1 MNFLQRRRLAY
12 EKKKNRESE
21 GKDNGSQII
30 STTTIEKI
38 STSTDAKPTKLFASK
53 SFNIH
58 KTSNEVKEE
67 KTEENISSQK
77 ISIVKSSKNYEKIEQ
92 SSGGDKNSSNKKRF
106 LSSRFQNS
114 KQIENSPKIRNK
126 FVEEEFGKFEKKR
139 VLDKNKSVSNL
150 ENYKSESSTI
160 GKGNFFGYSKMKSKS
175 KKDIRKQSSESFK
188 SVRLSEISD
197 SLKACQILEKYTWRT
212 THIDILDCFKKK
224 INSEIITIHL
234 IKIIKTKEKII
245 QYILRSY
252 FERWKNNT
260 FKKKSNDLISRMFL
274 KIIKIIIENH
284 QKKLLSKKLYQ
295 WMKITQ
301 ILSGKYYN
309 KEKSIILIK
318 SIIRNLNRKNNEI
331 IIRKYLNRWKK
342 TIEKSSKTFEEASL
356 YLFKINK
363 IKNGKYF
370 LTKLRENKRETIIQK
385 IIIKHGKPRI
395 DMINYY
401 FKRWKFLNK
410 RSELIENAN
419 IIQNFCKMKLKNRL
433 VKKRWKKLY
442 SLLKENNTK
451 NDIKYIVKIIKY
463 YKGLEQINSS
473 LKSHTKEEIF
483 NVLKK
488 RKNKK
493 KIIITLT
500 ETIEICNIK
509 YYQKLLRKYLYKW
522 RNNIKMSNNKDIIL
536 ENMMNVL
543 ETKRIKNSANYLYD
557 VFLLSKLLKDIQK
570 TRAIYFLRKIREEG
584 KNNDLYTNLSN
595 DLVDTKDDYLYKFKV
610 PIMNKIYRM
619 YAYKVLSNL
628 FKYLERNQ
636 KSNIKPNIKDF
647 FKKLYKITIQKS
659 ESYYGKELTLETYPK
674 IIKGM
679 KIHLKSRPKLKINQN
694 DGQIIVYR
702 KLAPSLVKYINRIFK
717 LRKFDV
723 FDKIR
728 FNTNGKKFCKLL
740 KSFSKKT
747 QILDKEDLID
757 NLKYNVYMKYTKKT
771 SSNRLYYLVK
781 KAIIR
786 KILNISKTTGSIGR
800 LLHLVNITL
809 THRNI
814 KDDRWLLKLI
824 KKWRFITFVKK
835 MALKKMEL
843 IYKDLH
849 VTYLEMADNVL
860 NEGAPLGP
868 YGSRF
873 LPDINI
879 DKYLY
884 EFNDPLLMKGSEA
897 YKGVKKQYVFESL
910 DAEYEQRMKTIK
922 EIETIDKVKE
932 INRSYYDY
940 DRKSSSKYSDG
951 KNSSK
956 YSDGKKMKSEGISN
970 VKGKNLSKGEY
981 TYEYGFGDDSLKL
994 FKKEIKK
1001 DYINNNNNI
1010 NNSNENAYY
1019 SSSRSYFKG
1028 PGFKK
1033 YMEKKDEKI

>member
-12 EKKKNRESE
+12 EKQKNRELE
-21 GKDNGSQII
+21 GKGNGSQII

-38 STSTDAKPTKLFASK
+38 STSTGSKPTKLFASK

-58 KTSNEVKEE
+58 KTSEEVKEGN
-67 KTEENISSQK
+67 TSSEK
-77 ISIVKSSKNYEKIEQ
+77 ISIVKSSRNYEKVEE
-92 SSGGDKNSSNKKRF
+92 SSGGSKNSSNSKIF

-114 KQIENSPKIRNK
+114 KKIENSPKLRNK

-150 ENYKSESSTI
+150 EKYKTEKSSMA
-160 GKGNFFGYSKMKSKS
+160 NEYFSGYSKIKSKS
-175 KKDIRKQSSESFK
+175 KKDIRKQSSESSK

-197 SLKACQILEKYTWRT
+197 SLKACQILERYTWRS
-212 THIDILDCFKKK
+212 THTDVLECFKKK

-234 IKIIKTKEKII
+234 IKIIKTKEKIV

-252 FERWKNNT
+252 LERWKNNT
-260 FKKKSNDLISRMFL
+260 FKKKNNDLISRMFL
-274 KIIKIIIENH
+274 KILKIIIENH
-284 QKKLLSKKLYQ
+284 EKKLLSKKFYQ

-331 IIRKYLNRWKK
+331 IVRKYLNRWKK
-342 TIEKSSKTFEEASL
+342 NIEKSSKTFDDASL

-385 IIIKHGKPRI
+385 IIIKHGKPRV

-401 FKRWKFLNK
+401 FKRWKFMSK

-419 IIQNFCKMKLKNRL
+419 IIQNFCRLKLKNRL
-433 VKKRWKKLY
+433 AKKRWKKLY
-442 SLLKENNTK
+442 LLLKEKNTK

-463 YKGLEQINSS
+463 YKGLKQINSS
-473 LKSHTKEEIF
+473 LKSHTKENIF
-483 NVLKK
+483 NVLKEK
-488 RKNKK
+488 KNKK

-500 ETIEICNIK
+500 ETIEILNVK
-509 YYQKLLRKYLYKW
+509 YYRKLLRKYLLRW
-522 RNNIKMSNNKDIIL
+522 RNNIEMSNNKDIVL

-570 TRAIYFLRKIREEG
+570 TRAVYFLRKIREEG
-584 KNNDLYTNLSN
+584 KNNDLYNNLSN
-595 DLVDTKDDYLYKFKV
+595 DLVDTKDDLLYKLKV

-619 YAYKVLSNL
+619 YTYKVLSNL

-636 KSNIKPNIKDF
+636 MNNIRPNIKDF
-647 FKKLYKITIQKS
+647 FKQLYKITITKK
-659 ESYYGKELTLETYPK
+659 ESYYGKEITLETYPK
-674 IIKGM
+674 IMKGVNM
-679 KIHLKSRPKLKINQN
+679 HLKSRPKLKKTQN
-694 DGQIIVYR
+694 DGQILAYR

-728 FNTNGKKFCKLL
+728 FNTDGDKFCKLL

-757 NLKYNVYMKYTKKT
+757 NLKYNVYMKYTKSIST
-771 SSNRLYYLVK
+771 NRLYYLVR

-897 YKGVKKQYVFESL
+897 YKGVKKQYVFEPL
-910 DAEYEQRMKTIK
+910 AAEYEQRMKTIN
-922 EIETIDKVKE
+922 EITTIDKVKE
-932 INRSYYDY
+932 INTSYYDY
-940 DRKSSSKYSDG
+940 DRKSSSKYSEG

-956 YSDGKKMKSEGISN
+956 YSDGKKKKSEGISSI
-970 VKGKNLSKGEY
+970 KGKNLSKGEY
-981 TYEYGFGDDSLKL
+981 TYEYGVGEDSLKL
-994 FKKEIKK
+994 FKKEIKN
-1001 DYINNNNNI
+1001 DNNN
-1010 NNSNENAYY
+1010 SENANY

-1028 PGFKK
+1028 PGLKK
-1033 YMEKKDEKI
+1033 YMERKDEKI

>member
-12 EKKKNRESE
+12 EKQKNRELE
-21 GKDNGSQII
+21 GKANGSQII
-30 STTTIEKI
+30 STTTIEKT
-38 STSTDAKPTKLFASK
+38 STSTDGKPTKLFASR

-58 KTSNEVKEE
+58 KTSKEVKEDKNE
-67 KTEENISSQK
+67 GNISSHK
-77 ISIVKSSKNYEKIEQ
+77 ISIVKSSQNYEKIEQ
-92 SSGGDKNSSNKKRF
+92 SSGGDQKSSNSKIF

-126 FVEEEFGKFEKKR
+126 FVEEEFGKIEKKR
-139 VLDKNKSVSNL
+139 VLDKNKSVSNF
-150 ENYKSESSTI
+150 EKISSESSSM
-160 GKGNFFGYSKMKSKS
+160 GKGYFSGYSKMKSKS
-175 KKDIRKQSSESFK
+175 KKDIRKQSSESSR
-188 SVRLSEISD
+188 SVRLSDISD
-197 SLKACQILEKYTWRT
+197 SLKACQILERYTWRT
-212 THIDILDCFKKK
+212 THMDVLECFKKK

-234 IKIIKTKEKII
+234 IKIIKTKEKMV
-245 QYILRSY
+245 QYILKSY
-252 FERWKNNT
+252 LERWKNNT
-260 FKKKSNDLISRMFL
+260 FKKKNNDLISRMFL
-274 KIIKIIIENH
+274 KIIKIIFENH
-284 QKKLLSKKLYQ
+284 QKKLLSKKFYQ

-318 SIIRNLNRKNNEI
+318 SIIRNLNRKTNEI

-342 TIEKSSKTFEEASL
+342 NIEKKSKTFDEASL
-356 YLFKINK
+356 YLFKVNK

-370 LTKLRENKRETIIQK
+370 LTKLRENKREAIIQK
-385 IIIKHGKPRI
+385 AIVKHGKPRT

-401 FKRWKFLNK
+401 FKRWKFMSK
-410 RSELIENAN
+410 RAELIENAN
-419 IIQNFCKMKLKNRL
+419 IIQNFCKLKLTNRL
-433 VKKRWKKLY
+433 VKKRWRKLY
-442 SLLKENNTK
+442 MLLKEKNTK
-451 NDIKYIVKIIKY
+451 SDIKYIVKIIKY
-463 YKGLEQINSS
+463 YKGLKQINSS
-473 LKSHTKEEIF
+473 LKSHTQEDIF

-488 RKNKK
+488 KKDKK
-493 KIIITLT
+493 KIIVTLT
-500 ETIEICNIK
+500 ETIEIINLK
-509 YYQKLLRKYLYKW
+509 QYRDLLRKYLMRW
-522 RNNIKMSNNKDIIL
+522 RNNIKMSSNKDIIL
-536 ENMMNVL
+536 ENMMNIL
-543 ETKRIKNSANYLYD
+543 EIKRIKNSATYLYD
-557 VFLLSKLLKDIQK
+557 VFLLTKLLKDIQK
-570 TRAIYFLRKIREEG
+570 TRAVYFLRKIKEEG
-584 KNNDLYTNLSN
+584 KNNDLYNNLSN
-595 DLVDTKDDYLYKFKV
+595 DLVDTKDDLLYKFKV

-619 YAYKVLSNL
+619 YTYKVLSNL

-636 KSNIKPNIKDF
+636 KRNIKPNVKDF
-647 FKKLYKITIQKS
+647 FKKLYKITIRKNEYFS
-659 ESYYGKELTLETYPK
+659 GKEITLETYPK

-679 KIHLKSRPKLKINQN
+679 NFHLKSRPKLKKAQN
-694 DGQIIVYR
+694 DGQIIKYR

-717 LRKFDV
+717 LRKFDI
-723 FDKIR
+723 FDKIKY
-728 FNTNGKKFCKLL
+728 NTDGNKFGKLL
-740 KSFSKKT
+740 KLFAKKT

-757 NLKYNVYMKYTKKT
+757 NLKYNVYIKYTKSN
-771 SSNRLYYLVK
+771 SSNKLYYLVR

-786 KILNISKTTGSIGR
+786 KILNISKTTGSISR

-868 YGSRF
+868 YGPRF

-884 EFNDPLLMKGSEA
+884 EFNDPLLMKGSEV
-897 YKGVKKQYVFESL
+897 YKGVKKQYVFEPL
-910 DAEYEQRMKTIK
+910 DAEYEQRMKTIQ
-922 EIETIDKVKE
+922 EIQTIDKMKE

-940 DRKSSSKYSDG
+940 DKKSSGKYSDG

-956 YSDGKKMKSEGISN
+956 YSDGKKMKSEAIFSE
-970 VKGKNLSKGEY
+970 KGKNLNKGEF
-981 TYEYGFGDDSLKL
+981 TYEYGTGEDSLKL
-994 FKKEIKK
+994 FKKEIKNE
-1001 DYINNNNNI
+1001 DINNYNNNE
-1010 NNSNENAYY
+1010 SAVY

-1033 YMEKKDEKI
+1033 YMERKEEKI